1 MLRFLEAV
9 IGKVLAGNIQL
20 ESEHRDI
27 SSFRSP
33 TSTGK
38 AHSSTQWKDVNKLDS
53 GNFWM
58 TSARQRQDKSIVHH
72 ITLFFD
78 VFSFSCFLINFLPL
92 NAILASRSLFISIF
106 CLTNVTNHV

>member
-38 AHSSTQWKDVNKLDS
+38 AHSSTQWKDVNS
-53 GNFWM
+53 
-58 TSARQRQDKSIVHH
+58 TSQRIIQRNPKILQKELKSKIKKKHKRGG
-72 ITLFFD
+72 
-78 VFSFSCFLINFLPL
+78 FLGSEWP
-92 NAILASRSLFISIF
+92 RP
-106 CLTNVTNHV
+106 TT